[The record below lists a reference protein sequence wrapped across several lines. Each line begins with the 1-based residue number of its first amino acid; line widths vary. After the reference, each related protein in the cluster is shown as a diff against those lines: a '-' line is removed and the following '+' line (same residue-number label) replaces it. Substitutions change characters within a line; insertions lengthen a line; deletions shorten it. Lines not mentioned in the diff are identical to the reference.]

1 MKRLIIVLNMFFI
14 ITLGSFIV
22 VSDLILDV
30 ELNRYAVDIFDGML
44 LFEMGLLGLS
54 EAGKKFINKV
64 EQPDENNIPEE
75 EMKEA

>member
-1 MKRLIIVLNMFFI
+1 MFFI